1 ACHYKFQVNAF
12 TCRFTPRLWSNSIV
26 RYLAIQI
33 GDDIIYVND
42 TNVGGSGINLVE
54 PSDFSFPSSGI
65 TIQSPDRCFRL
76 AVNQKPLDGGARWYH
91 NVKLRVISDAVE
103 QDGICGSTDLLGQLV
118 DASGGGNADTIF
130 TDEQLDEMCNACREP
145 GAPPPLGCPGGPTNS
160 PGCDFLRESTNLNSF
175 ECTPDLL
182 PQTADGP
189 DPSNLTL
196 YNELTNDGDY
206 CVAYVKVK
214 GPGSSPNCDV
224 YCKDIGST
232 CVGVWDQLSDTTC
245 NLDPVNVTELRR
257 ASCTNRAKLMDMI
270 CICDKPPADNPLP
283 GPGPERVCGD
293 DQSLVDAKELCR
305 ICLPNAELLDNPVS
319 EEDARFRSCI
329 IDVCSLPASASE
341 DDKKAMVENM
351 CENDPEL
358 PPDGDQVCSA
368 GGFCDAICGGSL
380 LFPSLDVS
388 ACRSAC
394 EPIFELKVSPGLRGF
409 CDYKDTCTGADCSD
423 PSYYCP
429 LLCQS
434 LDCAQTQDGCT
445 ACEQTCS
452 DRFDDVDDII
462 EEYCDDCYTPPEP
475 PTDVCERSGF
485 CAEYC
490 KSADALKLD
499 PAQCDVVCNSEDGFS
514 KIIGAVETK
523 VCGQFI
529 NNRALQICKSRDGF
543 CWIPGKRSKCF
554 NSCAASLVDPNGLG
568 GLFDR
573 YCETCP

>member
-12 TCRFTPRLWSNSIV
+12 TCRFTPRRLAVLRRGHCGLKQFDIAMLRVSVSVCACFAIGLWSNSIV

-54 PSDFSFPSSGI
+54 PSDFSFPTGGI

-76 AVNQKPLDGGARWYH
+76 AVNQKPLDGGWYH

-103 QDGICGSTDLLGQLV
+103 QDGICGSTDLLGQQLDALQLV

-145 GAPPPLGCPGGPTNS
+145 G

-283 GPGPERVCGD
+283 GPGPDRVCGD
-293 DQSLVDAKELCR
+293 DQSLFDAKELCR

-368 GGFCDAICGGSL
+368 GG
-380 LFPSLDVS
+380 
-388 ACRSAC
+388 
-394 EPIFELKVSPGLRGF
+394 
-409 CDYKDTCTGADCSD
+409 
-423 PSYYCP
+423 
-429 LLCQS
+429 
-434 LDCAQTQDGCT
+434 
-445 ACEQTCS
+445 
-452 DRFDDVDDII
+452 
-462 EEYCDDCYTPPEP
+462 
-475 PTDVCERSGF
+475 
-485 CAEYC
+485 
-490 KSADALKLD
+490 
-499 PAQCDVVCNSEDGFS
+499 
-514 KIIGAVETK
+514 
-523 VCGQFI
+523 
-529 NNRALQICKSRDGF
+529 
-543 CWIPGKRSKCF
+543 
-554 NSCAASLVDPNGLG
+554 
-568 GLFDR
+568 
-573 YCETCP
+573 

>member
-1 ACHYKFQVNAF
+1 MHGVAWAWHVFA
-12 TCRFTPRLWSNSIV
+12 
-26 RYLAIQI
+26 
-33 GDDIIYVND
+33 G
-42 TNVGGSGINLVE
+42 
-54 PSDFSFPSSGI
+54 
-65 TIQSPDRCFRL
+65 
-76 AVNQKPLDGGARWYH
+76 
-91 NVKLRVISDAVE
+91 
-103 QDGICGSTDLLGQLV
+103 
-118 DASGGGNADTIF
+118 
-130 TDEQLDEMCNACREP
+130 
-145 GAPPPLGCPGGPTNS
+145 

-293 DQSLVDAKELCR
+293 DQSLFDAKELCR

-368 GGFCDAICGGSL
+368 GG
-380 LFPSLDVS
+380 
-388 ACRSAC
+388 
-394 EPIFELKVSPGLRGF
+394 
-409 CDYKDTCTGADCSD
+409 
-423 PSYYCP
+423 P
-429 LLCQS
+429 LCL
-434 LDCAQTQDGCT
+434 A
-445 ACEQTCS
+445 
-452 DRFDDVDDII
+452 
-462 EEYCDDCYTPPEP
+462 YPP
-475 PTDVCERSGF
+475 
-485 CAEYC
+485 
-490 KSADALKLD
+490 L
-499 PAQCDVVCNSEDGFS
+499 
-514 KIIGAVETK
+514 
-523 VCGQFI
+523 
-529 NNRALQICKSRDGF
+529 
-543 CWIPGKRSKCF
+543 
-554 NSCAASLVDPNGLG
+554 
-568 GLFDR
+568 
-573 YCETCP
+573 